1 MKSQRPR
8 PRGRGRYSL
17 SSCVVSLGA
26 HNRCAWPGAD
36 LHQGGGEQATKPYP
50 CLPLQCAL
58 KLPLSSKICFRNP
71 RSPSCASAMQ
81 HLVASGFVSQP
92 DLLGPHSSPSHLH
105 VAPSPDMSP
114 SLHPPLLTLESSF
127 SPLQCLQETF
137 LYVHLYK
144 TPFQGHR
151 SGLD

>member
-1 MKSQRPR
+1 
-8 PRGRGRYSL
+8 
-17 SSCVVSLGA
+17 
-26 HNRCAWPGAD
+26 
-36 LHQGGGEQATKPYP
+36 
-50 CLPLQCAL
+50 
-58 KLPLSSKICFRNP
+58 
-71 RSPSCASAMQ
+71 MQ

>member
-1 MKSQRPR
+1 MQRPG

-26 HNRCAWPGAD
+26 YTRCAWPGAD

-58 KLPLSSKICFRNP
+58 KLPLSSKICSRNP
-71 RSPSCASAMQ
+71 RSPLCASAMQ
-81 HLVASGFVSQP
+81 HLVPSGIVSQA
-92 DLLGPHSSPSHLH
+92 DLLDPHSSPAHLH
-105 VAPSPDMSP
+105 AAPSPGMSP
-114 SLHPPLLTLESSF
+114 SLHPPLLAVK
-127 SPLQCLQETF
+127 SPLSLLQCLRETF
-137 LYVHLYK
+137 LCTDLYK
-144 TPFQGHR
+144 TPSQGHR